1 MASVA
6 AWGKMLTFDLWFYCI
21 LELDRG
27 LEDKEYDVWVGG
39 LSFKKQMIIKWTL
52 PLPSGRS
59 KADCR
64 SPRLSV
70 WRAPSVRP
78 SRTSCEDSLCCSPS
92 EQSVPPRQIISIS
105 IACSQSPHSDHT
117 LNVKFREKSLM
128 KHSLSRS
135 CWCGDLWEILRI
147 DGYLILNKSRRLT
160 TNRERKVTTKI
171 PNNLQSLQSVKVLK

>member
-64 SPRLSV
+64 SLRLSV
-70 WRAPSVRP
+70 WRAPSVKP

-92 EQSVPPRQIISIS
+92 GESVPPRQIISMS
-105 IACSQSPHSDHT
+105 IACSQSLHSDHT

-135 CWCGDLWEILRI
+135 CWYVDLSEILRT
-147 DGYLILNKSRRLT
+147 DF
-160 TNRERKVTTKI
+160 
-171 PNNLQSLQSVKVLK
+171 

>member
-64 SPRLSV
+64 SLRLSV

-92 EQSVPPRQIISIS
+92 GESVPPRQIISMS
-105 IACSQSPHSDHT
+105 IACSQSLHSDHT

-135 CWCGDLWEILRI
+135 CWYVDLSEILRT
-147 DGYLILNKSRRLT
+147 DF
-160 TNRERKVTTKI
+160 
-171 PNNLQSLQSVKVLK
+171 